1 MMQYN
6 NFRRTTSPWRANAMT
21 LVALVSITFWSA
33 QQRPNSAAPQFSQS
47 SASLNTSV
55 SAQVQPKT
63 VASTVAPATTATATD
78 APSITTASLS
88 STSLEASGLH
98 QVGYNP
104 ALYQAAAVKR

>member
-33 QQRPNSAAPQFSQS
+33 QQRPNAAAPQFSQS

-63 VASTVAPATTATATD
+63 VASTATTATPADTT
-78 APSITTASLS
+78 SITTASLS

-104 ALYQAAAVKR
+104 ALYRAAAVKR

>member
-21 LVALVSITFWSA
+21 LVALVSITGWSA
-33 QQRPNSAAPQFSQS
+33 QQRPNAAPQFSQN
-47 SASLNTSV
+47 SASLNASLNASV

-63 VASTVAPATTATATD
+63 AATAADTT
-78 APSITTASLS
+78 SITTASLS
-88 STSLEASGLH
+88 STSLETSGLH

>member
-21 LVALVSITFWSA
+21 LVALVSITVWSA
-33 QQRPNSAAPQFSQS
+33 QQRPNAAPQISQN

-55 SAQVQPKT
+55 SVQVQPKT
-63 VASTVAPATTATATD
+63 TDTTATTATAADTT
-78 APSITTASLS
+78 SITTASLS

-104 ALYQAAAVKR
+104 ALYRAAAVKR

>member
-1 MMQYN
+1 MIEYN

-21 LVALVSITFWSA
+21 LVALVSITGWSA
-33 QQRPNSAAPQFSQS
+33 QQRPNAAPQFSQNR
-47 SASLNTSV
+47 ASLNTNV

-63 VASTVAPATTATATD
+63 LASTVATADTAV
-78 APSITTASLS
+78 IYTASLPI
-88 STSLEASGLH
+88 TSLEASGLH

>member
-33 QQRPNSAAPQFSQS
+33 QQRPNAAPQFSQNRAS
-47 SASLNTSV
+47 LSTSLNTSV

-63 VASTVAPATTATATD
+63 VASTATAATPAD
-78 APSITTASLS
+78 TTSFTTASLS

>member
-21 LVALVSITFWSA
+21 LVALVSIIFWSA
-33 QQRPNSAAPQFSQS
+33 QQRPNVAPQFSQN
-47 SASLNTSV
+47 SASLNASV

-63 VASTVAPATTATATD
+63 VASTVATATTATATD

-98 QVGYNP
+98 QVAYNP
-104 ALYQAAAVKR
+104 ALYQAAAVRR

>member
-33 QQRPNSAAPQFSQS
+33 QQRPNAAPQFSQS

-63 VASTVAPATTATATD
+63 VASTTTTATAADTT
-78 APSITTASLS
+78 SITTASLS

>member
-1 MMQYN
+1 MLQYN

-33 QQRPNSAAPQFSQS
+33 QQRPNAAPQFSQS

-63 VASTVAPATTATATD
+63 VASTATTATAATAAD
-78 APSITTASLS
+78 TTSITTASLS

-98 QVGYNP
+98 QVAYNP
-104 ALYQAAAVKR
+104 ALYQAAAVRR